1 MQVSD
6 SHLISLLF
14 SGVSSLVRVTAE
26 EGVSFSFPS
35 GGNRT
40 GINSEEDAVRRRR
53 SRLHLNSNIREMLA
67 GSSGIETIAM
77 CIMVSVL
84 NLVVYLVVV

>member
-53 SRLHLNSNIREMLA
+53 RSRLHLNSNIREMLA
-67 GSSGIETIAM
+67 GSSGIETM

-84 NLVVYLVVV
+84 NRVVYLVVV